1 MLRQRSIKTERQLC
15 PQSGHLI
22 GLQRMA
28 AESPT
33 CEFDFLAARACSG
46 QIAADA
52 LAKTLSCGGK
62 TSLSFGTKLFILT
75 VLHWRRRFVVI

>member
-1 MLRQRSIKTERQLC
+1 V
-15 PQSGHLI
+15 
-22 GLQRMA
+22 QRMTA
-28 AESPT
+28 KSPT